1 MALVRRGEPLGEG
14 TASGKAS
21 WSMEGAAANEYA
33 GKRAAR
39 VGPVGDAG
47 SLTACPLSG
56 LDLKPHY
63 TYNHV
68 LRIVARELETL
79 FRCPSSDPDR
89 TFAPTTHSRTG
100 NPSAPHSGCV
110 RPSID
115 ARPSQCEPHPRPQQ
129 STYLLYSLALQR
141 HTISSLSASNLPH
154 TKRHA
159 RTCTLSLISPAG
171 CRPQGRRPGSAAG

>member
-1 MALVRRGEPLGEG
+1 MLRWRHVGGHADARSHPP
-14 TASGKAS
+14 
-21 WSMEGAAANEYA
+21 AAANEYA

-39 VGPVGDAG
+39 VGPVGDAR

-89 TFAPTTHSRTG
+89 TPTSTHSRTG
-100 NPSAPHSGCV
+100 THPHCRTIQTAPAAVCALRSMPESPTESV
-110 RPSID
+110 RASPQATTINISLVL
-115 ARPSQCEPHPRPQQ
+115 ARAPAAHNIFSQRFQ
-129 STYLLYSLALQR
+129 SSTNKS
-141 HTISSLSASNLPH
+141 HT
-154 TKRHA
+154 
-159 RTCTLSLISPAG
+159 
-171 CRPQGRRPGSAAG
+171 Q